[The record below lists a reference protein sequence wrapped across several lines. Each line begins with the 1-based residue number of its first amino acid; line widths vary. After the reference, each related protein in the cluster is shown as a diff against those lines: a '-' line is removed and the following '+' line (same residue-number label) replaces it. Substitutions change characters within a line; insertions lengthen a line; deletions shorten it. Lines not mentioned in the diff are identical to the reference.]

1 LICPTCD
8 LLTDVR
14 AEEAVISTMMTGSV
28 KVHSLPLEAFTCPV
42 RREVYRLL
50 REGVPYENL
59 EGELRREGLAD
70 NGYLADLFL
79 TPCLGHKPLLEAIDD
94 LKRLALL
101 RPLCEAVEGWLK
113 RAPHMPYQKAVLEL
127 GKTIRSVGSQT
138 GGQTPSSSPI
148 PR

>member
-1 LICPTCD
+1 VICPTCD

-14 AEEAVISTMMTGSV
+14 AEEAVLSTMMGGV
-28 KVHSLPLEAFTCPV
+28 KVTSLPPEAFTCPV

-50 REGVPYENL
+50 KAGVPYEAL
-59 EGELRREGLAD
+59 EGELRRNGLAD

-79 TPCLGHKPLLEAIDD
+79 TPCLGHRPLVEAIED

-113 RAPHMPYQKAVLEL
+113 RAPHMPYPKAVLDL
-127 GKTIRSVGSQT
+127 GATIRSVGNLAS
-138 GGQTPSSSPI
+138 GQTSSSAPS
-148 PR
+148 PK